1 MHQLINNFFNLAILQ
16 QAFPILLTGFKYSV
30 LVAVLTI
37 VLGIG
42 FGLLLTIIRCLEY
55 RVLNAIIALY
65 IDVFR
70 TLPQLVVL
78 VLIYFGFPYAGMTPS
93 PLVTVVMGL
102 GAILSAFASEIFWSA
117 IKALPRGQWDAAYAL
132 GFGYFRT
139 LFSIM
144 LPQAI
149 RLAVPLLTNRA
160 IAVSKG
166 AALAT
171 AVSLP
176 ETLGQ
181 AESLIGTLAN
191 ASPLTLAAGFY
202 LLLFVP
208 LVIMSRW
215 LERRYGTVGKV
226 TK

>member
-1 MHQLINNFFNLAILQ
+1 MNQLISNFFNWAILQ
-16 QAFPILLTGFKYSV
+16 QAFPILLSGFKYSIM
-30 LVAVLTI
+30 VAVLTI
-37 VLGIG
+37 VGGIG

-55 RVLNAIIALY
+55 RLLNAVIALY
-65 IDVFR
+65 IDIFR

-78 VLIYFGFPYAGMTPS
+78 VLIYFGLPYAGLTPS
-93 PLVTVVMGL
+93 PLATVVVGL
-102 GAILSAFASEIFWSA
+102 AAILSAFASEIFWSA
-117 IKALPRGQWDAAYAL
+117 IKALPKGQWDAAYAL

-139 LFSIM
+139 LFDIV
-144 LPQAI
+144 LPQAV

-166 AALAT
+166 AALGT
-171 AVSLP
+171 AVALP

-208 LVIMSRW
+208 LVILSRW
-215 LERRYGTVGKV
+215 LEHRYGAAQRGR
-226 TK
+226 

>member
-1 MHQLINNFFNLAILQ
+1 MHQLISNFFNLAILQ
-16 QAFPILLTGFKYSV
+16 QAFPVLLSGFKYSIA
-30 LVAVLTI
+30 VAVLTI
-37 VLGIG
+37 GGGIG
-42 FGLLLTIIRCLEY
+42 FGLVLTIIRCLEM
-55 RVLNAIIALY
+55 RVLNAFIAFY

-70 TLPQLVVL
+70 TLPQLVVI
-78 VLIYFGFPYAGMTPS
+78 VLIYFGMPYAGVTPS
-93 PLVTVVMGL
+93 PLVTVTVGL

-139 LFSIM
+139 LFSIV

-160 IAVSKG
+160 LAVSKG
-166 AALAT
+166 AALGT
-171 AVSLP
+171 AVALP

-208 LVIMSRW
+208 LVIASRW
-215 LERRYGTVGKV
+215 LERRYGEVSR
-226 TK
+226 

>member
-16 QAFPILLTGFKYSV
+16 QAFPVLLSGFKYSIA
-30 LVAVLTI
+30 VAVLTI
-37 VLGIG
+37 GGGIG
-42 FGLLLTIIRCLEY
+42 FGLLLTIIRCLEM
-55 RVLNAIIALY
+55 RVLNAFIAFY

-70 TLPQLVVL
+70 TLPQLVVI
-78 VLIYFGFPYAGMTPS
+78 VLIYFGMPYAGVTPS
-93 PLVTVVMGL
+93 PLVTVVVGL

-139 LFSIM
+139 LFSIV

-149 RLAVPLLTNRA
+149 RMAVPLLTNRA
-160 IAVSKG
+160 LAVSKG
-166 AALAT
+166 AALGT
-171 AVSLP
+171 AVALP

-202 LLLFVP
+202 LVLFVP
-208 LVIMSRW
+208 LVIASRW
-215 LERRYGTVGKV
+215 LERRYGAVSR
-226 TK
+226 